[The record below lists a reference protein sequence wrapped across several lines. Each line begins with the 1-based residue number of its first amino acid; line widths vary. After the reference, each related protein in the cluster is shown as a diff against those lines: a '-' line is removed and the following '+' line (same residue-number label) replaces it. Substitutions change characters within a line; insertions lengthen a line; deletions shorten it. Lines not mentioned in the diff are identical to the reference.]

1 MILKLL
7 KYLFKDFYI
16 FSAAYSNNIF
26 PDPLKKQEEE
36 KYIKE
41 MLLGDKNAR
50 NKLIEHNLRLVAHI
64 VKKYD
69 NKSETDDLISIGTI
83 GLIKGIDSFSNKNGA
98 RLTTYCARCIEN
110 EILMNYRN
118 NKKNNKNVSIN
129 EAIGYDKDGNE
140 ITLLDI
146 LKTPDPDFAM
156 NIHKNNNLKL
166 LKKYFNVL
174 NEREKDII
182 IKRYGLNN
190 NDEITQKELEI
201 FNSILQIENI
211 ESCDKPYYMPT
222 FTVFENKDVLDPI
235 LAWPNAKII
244 LFSNDEK
251 ESYEIAKYSD
261 WHAFCLSEDFNM
273 IKIVKL
279 LK

>member
-26 PDPLKKQEEE
+26 PDPLKKEEE
-36 KYIKE
+36 NKYIKE
-41 MLLGDKNAR
+41 MLLGNTEAR

-98 RLTTYCARCIEN
+98 KLTTYCARCIEN

-166 LKKYFNVL
+166 LKKYFNIL

-190 NDEITQKELEI
+190 QDEITQKE
-201 FNSILQIENI
+201 
-211 ESCDKPYYMPT
+211 
-222 FTVFENKDVLDPI
+222 
-235 LAWPNAKII
+235 
-244 LFSNDEK
+244 
-251 ESYEIAKYSD
+251 IAKELNISRSYVSRIEKR
-261 WHAFCLSEDFNM
+261 ALT
-273 IKIVKL
+273 KL
-279 LK
+279 LREFIKNKNNN